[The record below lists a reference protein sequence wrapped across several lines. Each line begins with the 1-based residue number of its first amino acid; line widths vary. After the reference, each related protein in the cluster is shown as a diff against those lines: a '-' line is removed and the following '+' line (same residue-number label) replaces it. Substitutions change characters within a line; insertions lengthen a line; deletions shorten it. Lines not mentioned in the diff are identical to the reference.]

1 MPTKVPRAWAAIMNT
16 SKFRPSVNAHNE
28 NVKLLSE
35 LSKIL
40 KPSVKEGTHANLKA
54 ALLSAYTDGKDGIE
68 FKSAK
73 QWKEEGLNIKKNM
86 RAFMFWGS
94 PKKYE
99 KDGKLKSFFPVVYLY
114 SSNQVMAVKN

>member
-1 MPTKVPRAWAAIMNT
+1 MNT

-114 SSNQVMAVKN
+114 SSNQVANA